1 MSGIKRWIA
10 IAGAV
15 FLTIAVLAGVF
26 IYHALQQQ
34 RPHSIVTTF
43 RGDPHTSRAFTWQ
56 SPAGDSKAVLQL
68 VKADGK
74 KSDWSD
80 ERVITVDAQTT
91 VMSDDNGASY
101 RIHKAEASGL
111 EAGTMYQYRVG
122 DGTKWGWS
130 KTSSFRTEAEHTEAF
145 TFINVTDSQGETEQ
159 HFNIWKDTLD
169 QAFKQFP
176 QAEFIVH
183 NGDFVEYPED
193 TDAWKL
199 LLNKASEWITSVP
212 LMPVTGNHD
221 EVKGDAKEFSARFF
235 VPDNGASKSNPGTTY
250 SFQYGSALFIMLNTE
265 SNKKEQTRWLEEQLA
280 ANTKEW
286 IIVSMHKGPYGGK
299 PNENIQDWVELF
311 DQYKVDLVLQGH
323 NHEYA
328 RSFPMRDGK
337 VVANS
342 GEIVSGREGT
352 VYVVTNAAG
361 AKLNKKKEDQF
372 YHQVH
377 FQNGEAMFAGIT
389 IEGDSL
395 VYSAHNRSGRLLDR
409 FGLRH

>member
-1 MSGIKRWIA
+1 MSGNKGGIA
-10 IAGAV
+10 IAS
-15 FLTIAVLAGVF
+15 AVLFIIALLAGLF
-26 IYHALQQQ
+26 IYNVLQQQ
-34 RPHSIVTTF
+34 KPHSIVMTF
-43 RGDPHTSRAFTWQ
+43 RGDPQMSRAFTWQ
-56 SPAGDSKAVLQL
+56 SPAGDSRAVLQL
-68 VKADGK
+68 IKADGK
-74 KSDWSD
+74 KIDWSD
-80 ERVITVDAQTT
+80 EQVIDVNAKST
-91 VMSDDNGASY
+91 VMTDENGASY

-122 DGTKWGWS
+122 DGSKWGWS
-130 KTSSFRTEAEHTEAF
+130 KISSFRTEAENNKAF

-193 TDAWKL
+193 AEAWKL
-199 LLNKASEWITSVP
+199 LLNKAKEWITSVP

-221 EVKGDAKEFSARFF
+221 EVKGDAKEFTARFF
-235 VPDNGASKSNPGTTY
+235 VPDNGASKSNSGTTY
-250 SFQYGSALFIMLNTE
+250 SFPYGSALFIMLNTE

-280 ANTKEW
+280 ANRKEW

-337 VVANS
+337 VVTNS
-342 GEIVSGREGT
+342 GEVISGREGT
-352 VYVVTNAAG
+352 VYVVINAAG
-361 AKLNKKKEDQF
+361 AKLNKKKDDQF

-389 IEGDSL
+389 IEGDTL
-395 VYSAHNRSGRLLDR
+395 VYSAYSRSGRLLDC
-409 FGLRH
+409 FELSH